1 MSTSQSSGTLS
12 KLAIYA
18 FTTRDFSTTAD
29 SSRGEPDFTAPINP
43 ESFTKNFKIEHDVK
57 RASGNSGQEVK
68 FKATAP
74 EELKLD
80 FIFDGTG
87 TMEGYTA
94 KYKSM
99 PVHDQ
104 LQVFLNTV
112 YTFEG
117 NIHRPKFLLL
127 VWGSEIRFRCVLTN
141 LDINYTLFHSD
152 GKPIRAKASATFLD
166 YMAKEE
172 RLRRENRSSPD
183 LTHYRKV
190 KQGDRLDL
198 MTHHIYNNPKY
209 LVQVARVNGLT
220 TLREVKPGSELYF
233 PPINKKEA

>member
-1 MSTSQSSGTLS
+1 MSKVQNSGTLV

-29 SSRGEPDFTAPINP
+29 EGRSEPDFTAPINP
-43 ESFTKNFKIEHDVK
+43 DSFSKNFKIEHDVK

-87 TMEGYTA
+87 TMEGYTG
-94 KYKSM
+94 KYREMS
-99 PVHDQ
+99 VHDQ
-104 LQVFLNTV
+104 LQEFITTI
-112 YTFEG
+112 YTFDG

-127 VWGSEIRFRCVLTN
+127 VWGTEIRFRCVLTN

-152 GKPIRAKASATFLD
+152 GSPIRAKASCTFLD
-166 YMAKEE
+166 YVAKEE
-172 RLRRENRSSPD
+172 RLAKENRRSPD

-198 MTHHIYNNPKY
+198 MTHRIYNNPSY
-209 LVQVARVNGLT
+209 FMQVARVNGLT
-220 TLREVKPGSELYF
+220 TIRELKPGTELYF
-233 PPINKKEA
+233 PPINKNEA